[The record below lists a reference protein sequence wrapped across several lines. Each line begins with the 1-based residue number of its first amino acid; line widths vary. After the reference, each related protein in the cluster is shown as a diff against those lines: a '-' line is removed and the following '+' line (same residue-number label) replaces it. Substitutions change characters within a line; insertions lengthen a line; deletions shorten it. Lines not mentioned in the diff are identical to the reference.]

1 MFVIHP
7 IYGRDLL
14 TMNIKKGKVLVSTF
28 LIIALVVAGCTSNG
42 NNKGTD
48 HSVKNEMQSNSQL
61 QTSSKVVWFSTVDF
75 WNPPKAWSTDPKTV
89 AGAITEKTGLT
100 FEFNIPAQN
109 GATKLN
115 LMLVSK
121 EDLPDVMT
129 LTDPVLV
136 GKLIETGKVWDL
148 EEFLKQYDP
157 ESHILKD
164 FPSDV
169 KEVIEAR
176 DGGFYA
182 YPSHINSPDAREVYQ
197 LTDQYYRDLL
207 TFGYNQGIIVNQN
220 ILEEAGLML
229 DDLGTEAGLLAAY
242 QKVKELNL
250 EIAGA
255 PIIPL
260 LVDGKAYQD
269 YSTLSFLQDTFGA
282 MPIDKQ
288 GNYRDVILAPE
299 TKHALEF
306 LYKARQGDYFDPAQL
321 TVDNATVK
329 TEIASGRV
337 FTFIGNMANSAYYN
351 NDYWTSSGA
360 ILSDNG
366 TIPVLGKSFLP
377 DGGWMK
383 TFISKSTKE
392 PEKLAKWLSF
402 MTSKEGMLLH
412 SFGFEGVDYIID
424 DQGLVVKTKQ
434 GIENA
439 TDYMNTGV
447 FAFWPFHHNA
457 FLWSVA
463 AGPTEETD
471 KSAIT
476 VFRASTAYS
485 QTTGIQIY
493 NTAPLIIPSDLFPID
508 SDLANDEMQI
518 KAYKESQIA
527 IIIMAKN
534 DAEFNENY
542 EEMIVQLKKLGI
554 DEIDQEKDNYFKGK
568 LKGYGIEVNG
578 VNS

>member
-1 MFVIHP
+1 MK
-7 IYGRDLL
+7 
-14 TMNIKKGKVLVSTF
+14 IKKGNLLIPAF
-28 LIIALVVAGCTSNG
+28 LIIAMVLAGCTSKG
-42 NNKGTD
+42 NNEGVNYSTKTALQGNT
-48 HSVKNEMQSNSQL
+48 QA

-75 WNPPKAWSTDPKTV
+75 WNPPKTWSTDPKTV
-89 AGAITEKTGLT
+89 AGAITEQTGLT

-129 LTDPVLV
+129 LTDPILV

-148 EEFLKQYDP
+148 DEFLTQYDP

-164 FPSDV
+164 FPTDV

-182 YPSHINSPDAREVYQ
+182 YPSHINSLDARRVYQ
-197 LTDQYYRDLL
+197 LSEQYYRDLL
-207 TFGYNQGIIVNQN
+207 SFGYNQGIIVNQN
-220 ILEEAGLML
+220 ILKEAGLTL
-229 DDLGTEAGLLAAY
+229 DDLRTEAGLLAAY
-242 QKVKELNL
+242 QKVKDLNL
-250 EIAGA
+250 EIDGA
-255 PIIPL
+255 PVIPL
-260 LVDGKAYQD
+260 LVDGKAYQE

-282 MPIDKQ
+282 MPVDKQ
-288 GNYRDVILAPE
+288 GNYRDVILAQE
-299 TKHALEF
+299 TKQALEF
-306 LYKARQGDYFDPAQL
+306 LYKAQRGGYFDPGQL
-321 TVDNATVK
+321 TVDNAAVK
-329 TEIASGRV
+329 AEIATGRV
-337 FTFIGNMANSAYYN
+337 FTFIGNMANNAYFN

-366 TIPVLGKSFLP
+366 TTPVLGKSFRP

-412 SFGFEGVDYIID
+412 SFGFEGVDYTID

-434 GIENA
+434 GIKNA

-457 FLWSVA
+457 FIWSVS

-471 KSAIT
+471 RSAIT
-476 VFRASTAYS
+476 VYRASSAYS
-485 QTTGIQIY
+485 RTSGIQIY
-493 NTAPLIIPSDLFPID
+493 NTAPLIIPGDLLPVD
-508 SDLANDEMQI
+508 SDLANDEMKI

-534 DAEFNENY
+534 DEEFNKQY
-542 EEMIVQLKKLGI
+542 EEMIVQLKLLGI
-554 DEIDQEKDNYFKGK
+554 EAIDKEKDNYFKRK
-568 LKGYGIEVNG
+568 SKGYGVEVKG
-578 VNS
+578 INS